1 MKAGLNFIL
10 YMGLFICREGCYNG
24 VVYDRKDEK
33 TMKNRMMKIIIMK
46 NRVAK
51 NAVMFF
57 ALIILAFSVTLSGCT
72 DKKGEDGSGAN
83 TENRG
88 GSKLPDEGDSDD
100 VESKPEENGPEG
112 EDSSGADNAGG
123 EEDSS
128 ETDSAE
134 GEEDKKGADTSDE
147 KTEVRRED
155 FPDCDGSGHGYVEI
169 HYSDGSTEIEEY

>member
-1 MKAGLNFIL
+1 
-10 YMGLFICREGCYNG
+10 
-24 VVYDRKDEK
+24 
-33 TMKNRMMKIIIMK
+33 MKNMMMKIIIMK
-46 NRVAK
+46 NRAAK

-57 ALIILAFSVTLSGCT
+57 ALILLAFSVTLSGCT

-88 GSKLPDEGDSDD
+88 ESKFPDKGDPDD
-100 VESKPEENGPEG
+100 VESKPEENGAEG
-112 EDSSGADNAGG
+112 EDSSGADNAG
-123 EEDSS
+123 EEDGS
-128 ETDSAE
+128 ENNNAE
-134 GEEDKKGADTSDE
+134 GEEDKKEADISDE